1 MTRIISGSVGGRRL
15 ATPPGAGTRPTSDRV
30 REALFSRLEHLE
42 VLDGATVLDLYAG
55 SGALALEAL
64 SRGAAAALLVDADRT
79 AASVARGNAR
89 DLGFARRV
97 QVRAEPAER
106 VLQVAPA
113 EPGQRAGLVFID
125 PPYELAEDRL
135 ADVLALLVGH
145 GWLAP
150 GALVVSNAR
159 PDRPSRAGRRGCG
172 RRGSAAT
179 ARPGCGS
186 LRLPDLTKCP
196 DRLLA
201 SPTCRQSASARGRMT
216 R

>member
-113 EPGQRAGLVFID
+113 EPGQRARLVFID

-150 GALVVSNAR
+150 GALVVVER
-159 PDRPSRAGRRGCG
+159 
-172 RRGSAAT
+172 
-179 ARPGCGS
+179 
-186 LRLPDLTKCP
+186 
-196 DRLLA
+196 
-201 SPTCRQSASARGRMT
+201 SARSPEPGWPPGLRAAGERRYGET
-216 R
+216 RVWFAEAVGPDEVP